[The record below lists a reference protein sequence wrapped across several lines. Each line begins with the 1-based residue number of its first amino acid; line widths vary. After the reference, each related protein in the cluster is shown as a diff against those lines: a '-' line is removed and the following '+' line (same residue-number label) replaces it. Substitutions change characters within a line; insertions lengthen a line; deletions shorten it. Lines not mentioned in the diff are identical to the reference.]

1 MHRVEL
7 IEFPE
12 SLACSVALT
21 RDLIRTANR
30 IALTLGHA
38 PPFAGSE
45 GRVASRAGTPPGVLI
60 LPGMGCIDEA
70 ELTRF
75 LASAAAQRAVERV
88 RAAAAAGALL
98 VSSCAGV
105 ALLAEAGVLDGRRAT
120 TSWFLMPVLARR
132 YPRVRFLPADM
143 VVEDGPCLTGG
154 AALAQ
159 GDVMLAL
166 LRRIA
171 SPSVADLTGR
181 YLLLDQRRSQTPYLS
196 VSALAGNDPLLQR
209 AEAWIRGNLPRAFDV
224 AELAAALGLTPW
236 TLARRVRA
244 TTGLSPTRMVDRLRA
259 DEARRRLAGGE
270 RIGEIA
276 RDLGYTDP
284 SALRRL
290 LKRAGA
296 AAPGA

>member
-1 MHRVEL
+1 MRRVEL
-7 IEFPE
+7 LEFPE

-30 IALTLGHA
+30 VALTLGHA
-38 PPFAGSE
+38 PPFAGTE
-45 GRVASRAGTPPGVLI
+45 ARIPNRTGDLPGVLI

-70 ELTRF
+70 ELTDF
-75 LASAAAQRAVERV
+75 LASAAAQRALDRV

-120 TSWFLMPVLARR
+120 TSWFLMSALTRR
-132 YPRVRFLPADM
+132 YPRVRFRPTDM

-171 SPSVADLTGR
+171 SPTVADLTGR

-196 VSALAGNDPLLQR
+196 VSVLATSDPLLQR
-209 AEAWIRGNLPRAFDV
+209 AETWIRGNLPRGFDISD
-224 AELAAALGLTPW
+224 LAAALGLTPW
-236 TLARRVRA
+236 TLARRIRA
-244 TTGLSPTRMVDRLRA
+244 ATGLSPTRLVDRLRA
-259 DEARRRLAGGE
+259 DEARQRLAGGE
-270 RIGEIA
+270 RIGEVA

-296 AAPGA
+296 PDPKV